1 MTQAFLLLKSFLR
14 DSEFG
19 TTAMNLT
26 SAMTKVILLTGATD
40 GIGLET
46 AKRLVALGHQVL
58 LHGRSASKLKSLA
71 KDLDNS
77 NVETYRCDLSS
88 LKDIPAFAE
97 QIKGKHDKIDVI
109 INNAGVFSTPNTR
122 TDEGLDVRYAVNTL
136 APYLITKQLSPLLD
150 ANSRVINVS
159 SAAQAPV
166 NLNSLK
172 GDLPLDDHAAYAQ
185 SKLAITMWSC
195 QMAQNTNGPT
205 VVSINPASLL
215 GSKMVQEAFGIPGR
229 DLGIGADILVRA
241 ALSAEFEKGNA
252 NGKYYDNDNAR
263 FANPHHDAMDMKKRQ
278 AVVTAMEDVLEKLGL
293 LS

>member
-1 MTQAFLLLKSFLR
+1 
-14 DSEFG
+14 
-19 TTAMNLT
+19 MNLT
-26 SAMTKVILLTGATD
+26 RAMTKVILLTGATD

-71 KDLDNS
+71 KDFDNT
-77 NVETYRCDLSS
+77 NVETYRCNLSN

-109 INNAGVFSTPNTR
+109 INNAGVFSTPNPR

-159 SAAQAPV
+159 SAAQASV

-172 GDLPLDDHAAYAQ
+172 GDLPLDDNHHAAYAQ

-215 GSKMVQEAFGIPGR
+215 GSKMVQEAFGIPGK

-241 ALSAEFEKGNA
+241 ALSDEFKKGNA

-263 FANPHHDAMDMKKRQ
+263 FANPHCNAMDMKKCQ
-278 AVVTAMEDVLEKLGL
+278 AVVTAMEDVLEKLGFL
-293 LS
+293 TFPAVV